1 MVVDGEDQHTP
12 QWFAIW
18 THSHSEQLVH
28 DQLVAKGFDA
38 YAPTVLTWSRRG
50 GIRRLIPRPLFP
62 SYLFVRRA
70 MDKESYIEI
79 LKARG
84 VVRLLGERWD
94 RLTPIP
100 DAEIGALQ
108 QVMSSDMAVLPH
120 PYLREGQRVRIDAGP
135 LAGVEGIFLRSR
147 PQRGLLV
154 LSVDLLCQSISVEVD
169 CTVVSPIAEPLPAT
183 VRSMGHATSSW
194 L

>member
-1 MVVDGEDQHTP
+1 LTP

-18 THSHSEQLVH
+18 THSHSEQLVY

-38 YAPTVLTWSRRG
+38 YAPTVQTWSRRG

-84 VVRLLGERWD
+84 VVRVLGERWD
-94 RLTPIP
+94 RLAPIP
-100 DAEIGALQ
+100 DAEMIALQ
-108 QVMSSDMAVLPH
+108 QVMNSDLPVLPH
-120 PYLREGQRVRIDAGP
+120 PHLQEGQRVRIDAGP

-154 LSVDLLCQSISVEVD
+154 LSVELLRQSISVEVD
-169 CTVVSPIAEPLPAT
+169 CTVVSPIAEALPPPVQAI
-183 VRSMGHATSSW
+183 SHATSSW